1 MASALEIVK
10 GVYDCFAKED
20 IDGFLALCDE
30 NIEWVV
36 NGPAS
41 LEKCTSFKGHQGVRQ
56 FLDILGNTWE
66 FNSFDTKQFIT
77 QDNIV
82 VVLGEETGIDLKTG
96 KAFENR
102 WSHVFDVSN
111 GKVIRF
117 REFLCHWL
125 GDEKAP
131 AMNW

>member
-1 MASALEIVK
+1 MIAQIGDIGL
-10 GVYDCFAKED
+10 YDCFAKGD
-20 IDGFLALCDE
+20 IDGFLSLCDE

-36 NGPAS
+36 NGPTS
-41 LEKCTSFKGHQGVRQ
+41 LKKCTSFKGLQGVRK
-56 FLDILGNTWE
+56 FLDILGSTWE
-66 FNSFDTKQFIT
+66 FNSFETKQFIT
-77 QDNIV
+77 QDNTV
-82 VVLGEETGIDLKTG
+82 VVLGEETGKDRNTG
-96 KAFENR
+96 TTFENR

-131 AMNW
+131 PMTW